1 MTEKIVRLLEADIHG
16 ETPIFMA
23 LRRIKGV
30 NFMLSSAVC
39 NIAGIPRDKKIGLLE
54 EKELEKIKDIIEK
67 PKDYSI
73 PDWLLNRRRDLETG
87 ETKHL
92 TSSKLKL
99 QHELDIKML
108 RKIKCYRGVR
118 HGIGL
123 PLRGQRTKAHFRSGR
138 ALGVNK
144 KKARMGGKE

>member
-23 LRRIKGV
+23 LRKIKGID
-30 NFMLSSAVC
+30 FMLSSAVC
-39 NIAGIPRDKKIGLLE
+39 NIADIPRDKRIELLE
-54 EKELEKIKDIIEK
+54 EKELEKVKDIIEN
-67 PKDYSI
+67 PKNYSI
-73 PDWLLNRRRDLETG
+73 PNWLLNRRRDPETG

-118 HGIGL
+118 HGMGL
-123 PLRGQRTKAHFRSGR
+123 PVRGQKTKGHFRKGR
-138 ALGVNK
+138 AVGVDK
-144 KKARMGGKE
+144 KKVKSGGKE